1 MEPSP
6 MKAPAIT
13 SGPIIVIDDDET
25 MRRACQAALR
35 RAGYEVET
43 YPDGPSGLKR
53 TEEVRPSVLI
63 VDLKMPGMSGME
75 VIEQLKKMDVDTVV
89 VVITGFATVGTAV
102 DAMKAG
108 AYDFIPKPFTAE
120 ELRAI
125 IARAVERYRL
135 STEAKR
141 LRKEKEAQARSFIT
155 FVSHQ
160 LQSPLGA
167 VRQYLDVLLHQMGG
181 DVPAQHHQWIDRSSK
196 KITGMLQI
204 IADWLTLSKVEGG
217 QLATERESVRWQE
230 LVAEA
235 LDGFATSAQEK
246 RVTLQDEVPASLPP
260 VIGDQAALRMLLSN
274 LLANAV
280 TYNRPGGQV
289 KVAAAA
295 EDEAVSLSVIDTGVG
310 IAPAHQP
317 HVFEEFYRVKDGST
331 AGTSGTGLGLAIC
344 KRIAEELG
352 GQITLSSEPGRGSTF
367 TVVLPRDPAHR
378 AAIDLPAAGE
388 PGEDFPIGGA

>member
-1 MEPSP
+1 
-6 MKAPAIT
+6 MKTSAST

-43 YPDGPSGLKR
+43 YADGASGLKR
-53 TEEVRPSVLI
+53 IEEIRPGVLI
-63 VDLKMPGMSGME
+63 VDLKMPGVSGME
-75 VIEQLKKMDVDTVV
+75 VIAQLKEMDVDTVV

-102 DAMKAG
+102 EAMKAG

-141 LRKEKEAQARSFIT
+141 LREEKEAQARSFIT

-167 VRQYLDVLLHQMGG
+167 VRQYLDVLLHQIGD
-181 DVPAQHHQWIDRSSK
+181 DVPAQHRQWINRSSK
-196 KITGMLQI
+196 KIGEMLQM

-217 QLATERESVRWQE
+217 QFATERKPVRWQD
-230 LVAEA
+230 LVAET
-235 LDGFATSAQEK
+235 LDGYAASAQE
-246 RVTLQDEVPASLPP
+246 RQVTLHNEVPSGLSA
-260 VIGDQAALRMLLSN
+260 VIGDAAALRMVLSN
-274 LLANAV
+274 LIANAIQ
-280 TYNRPGGQV
+280 YNRTGGQV
-289 KVAAAA
+289 RVTGAA
-295 EDEAVSLSVIDTGVG
+295 DQQAVSLSVADTGVG
-310 IAPAHQP
+310 IAPEHQP
-317 HVFEEFYRVKDGST
+317 HVFEEFYRVKGATT
-331 AGTSGTGLGLAIC
+331 AGTSGTGMGLAIC

-352 GQITLSSEPGRGSTF
+352 GQITLTSELGQGSTF
-367 TVVLPRDPAHR
+367 TVVLPRDPSS
-378 AAIDLPAAGE
+378 PPSSPPAGE
-388 PGEDFPIGGA
+388 EPDEDLPIGGA